1 MSAVRQETE
10 QHTLPPQAVMTQFIM
25 GFVISQSIAIA
36 ARLNIADLLHESP
49 KTADELA
56 ETTNTHSLSLFR
68 LLRALASVGIFQRD
82 EQNRFHLTPLG
93 ETLRSDVPNSVN
105 AFAIMMGEA
114 NHWRVYEEM
123 MHSIR
128 TSETAFEKVHGLE
141 PWAFFQQKPDVA
153 KIFDNAMTSFTSGIA
168 PAVITSYDFSNAGTI
183 ADIAG
188 GHGILLAQILKA
200 NLNTKGILF
209 DQEYVAEGARS
220 TFEKEGVADRCEIV
234 GGNFFESVPSGADIY
249 MMKHIVHD
257 WDDERAITILKNCHK
272 AMNDDS
278 KLLLVEIVL
287 LEKDESGLGPILD
300 LEMLLIP
307 GGRERTANEYAKL
320 FDKAGF
326 KLTQIIPTPSPM
338 FLIEG
343 VKA

>member
-1 MSAVRQETE
+1 
-10 QHTLPPQAVMTQFIM
+10 
-25 GFVISQSIAIA
+25 
-36 ARLNIADLLHESP
+36 
-49 KTADELA
+49 
-56 ETTNTHSLSLFR
+56 
-68 LLRALASVGIFQRD
+68 
-82 EQNRFHLTPLG
+82 
-93 ETLRSDVPNSVN
+93 
-105 AFAIMMGEA
+105 
-114 NHWRVYEEM
+114 M
-123 MHSIR
+123 MHSIK
-128 TSETAFEKVHGLE
+128 TGETAFEKVHGLE

-234 GGNFFESVPSGADIY
+234 GGNFFESVPSGADVY
-249 MMKHIVHD
+249 MMKHIIHD

-287 LEKDESGLGPILD
+287 SEKDEPGLGPILD
-300 LEMLLIP
+300 LEMQMIP
-307 GGRERTANEYAKL
+307 GGRERTANEYAEL

-326 KLTQIIPTPSPM
+326 KLTRVIPTPSQM